1 VWLPGDAVG
10 HIREMMLRNN
20 HAENNT
26 GIFLIFELAVPVL
39 ILMLVFYQRRLTRGG
54 EN

>member
-1 VWLPGDAVG
+1 VWLLGDAVG
-10 HIREMMLRNN
+10 HVREMMLRNH
-20 HAENNT
+20 HAENNA

-39 ILMLVFYQRRLTRGG
+39 ILMLVFYQRRLTRGD